1 MVAYA
6 QEKKQLVLI
15 EKYLT
20 ERGYGLKAHLAAF
33 LLNQMER
40 GTFPTHPD
48 KASGGPFVTLL
59 SLVLRPLTREQ
70 GRLAQVVEIV
80 SFVGLIKIIRC
91 FCSVFLNSCGIQ
103 RNHARKKA

>member
-40 GTFPTHPD
+40 GTFVSD
-48 KASGGPFVTLL
+48 SSCCIDRLSWQDLSG
-59 SLVLRPLTREQ
+59 
-70 GRLAQVVEIV
+70 
-80 SFVGLIKIIRC
+80 VGAWA
-91 FCSVFLNSCGIQ
+91 G
-103 RNHARKKA
+103 